1 MYQTLVGDTV
11 DGYSGCKGIGDKTA
25 RKILGEVGEHS
36 LSEMWQ
42 AVINTYKSKGYTEDD
57 ALLNAR
63 MARILRAEDYDFKN
77 KEVKLWQI

>member
-1 MYQTLVGDTV
+1 
-11 DGYSGCKGIGDKTA
+11 
-25 RKILGEVGEHS
+25 
-36 LSEMWQ
+36 MWQ
-42 AVINTYKSKGYTEDD
+42 AVINTYKSKGYTEDG